1 MKQALG
7 KLRIRVKG
15 AEGLRMSGE
24 GEQDK
29 RVIRNVGGSL
39 RALEH
44 WGVSEAGK
52 SWSSMGK
59 QARGAL
65 PLSASVPQEV

>member
-1 MKQALG
+1 
-7 KLRIRVKG
+7 
-15 AEGLRMSGE
+15 MSGE

>member
-1 MKQALG
+1 
-7 KLRIRVKG
+7 
-15 AEGLRMSGE
+15 MSGV
-24 GEQDK
+24 GAQDK
-29 RVIRNVGGSL
+29 RVTRNLGGRL

-65 PLSASVPQEV
+65 RLSASAPQEV